1 MATHFTRIGSPYRPH
16 TIYEK
21 ITHEMA
27 PSGSL
32 VAYFIDKNGEIIADI
47 IRFRVEVQF
56 QNSVCIF
63 FPFLI
68 IAFVFCLFS
77 ETIDIIG
84 MFVLIPI

>member
-32 VAYFIDKNGEIIADI
+32 IAYFIDKNGEIIADI
-47 IRFRVEVQF
+47 IRFTVEVQF

-63 FPFLI
+63 FCLDYCFFYSACFQKKLI
-68 IAFVFCLFS
+68 V
-77 ETIDIIG
+77 
-84 MFVLIPI
+84 